1 MRIIKGLTRVGMLLV
16 FLTLL
21 TGGRSANEA
30 EFNAGHQACDA
41 QFNMDAMQA
50 FEMDPAEPFVQCHVA
65 VNEAYPA
72 AWVNWRRQNA
82 RNRGIET
89 AGAGRSMG
97 GGSG

>member
-50 FEMDPAEPFVQCHVA
+50 FEMETSHPFVQCHVA

-82 RNRGIET
+82 RTRGIEA
-89 AGAGRSMG
+89 AGNGYGSRSC
-97 GGSG
+97 